1 MVSSRKILL
10 VSSTAGA
17 AHALAP
23 GVLNKPWL
31 SRQTTVGPARP
42 RSMIQR
48 GPHHDGYRDIH
59 LSYRRFEAPPG
70 ASSSP
75 EATILDNATTT
86 ASPIPLDF
94 DQTDKLD
101 ALEYITQHVEDI
113 SSQHVED
120 IIGEGRLLDQNDGT
134 EGVLLIENELE
145 LDDEQPLSPSTK
157 TTKSETRQ
165 MINEIAV
172 IALRSLWWMLLVP
185 IMSIIDTADTACVG
199 RVAPF
204 TSVMCSLAP
213 LPTIFEV
220 ARKKS
225 VGSMPILP
233 YSSMAANGFVWSLY
247 GWLVDS
253 PAVQYANMM
262 GALLG
267 AYYFKEFKKYTP
279 QGSSSLPGT
288 VKQHMLVVTW
298 MVFLNGFIISNFPR
312 KTAAGIVG
320 KEGILMFIILFAS
333 PLAAVKEVIATK
345 SAASIPLPFTIASTI
360 NCSLWSVTGLLLM
373 KDFNIFFPSV
383 MGLMCALAQLFLKGI
398 YGGRREKRLEENVV
412 AIAA

>member
-1 MVSSRKILL
+1 MFPRHSIVLSNAFLAGQQAPVTHPRHQAKKHYWRRDNRIIMRITVILAVFL
-10 VSSTAGA
+10 
-17 AHALAP
+17 LASDVVEARF
-23 GVLNKPWL
+23 GVATPKAVVAENKP
-31 SRQTTVGPARP
+31 
-42 RSMIQR
+42 
-48 GPHHDGYRDIH
+48 
-59 LSYRRFEAPPG
+59 
-70 ASSSP
+70 
-75 EATILDNATTT
+75 
-86 ASPIPLDF
+86 
-94 DQTDKLD
+94 
-101 ALEYITQHVEDI
+101 
-113 SSQHVED
+113 
-120 IIGEGRLLDQNDGT
+120 
-134 EGVLLIENELE
+134 
-145 LDDEQPLSPSTK
+145 
-157 TTKSETRQ
+157 
-165 MINEIAV
+165 AV
-172 IALRSLWWMLLVP
+172 IKSDEHPKWLEICNTL
-185 IMSIIDTADTACVG
+185 
-199 RVAPF
+199 APF

-253 PAVQYANMM
+253 PAVKYANMM

-279 QGSSSLPGT
+279 PGSNSLPGT

-298 MVFLNGFIISNFPR
+298 IVFLNGFILSNFSR
-312 KTAAGIVG
+312 KTAAEIVG
-320 KEGILMFIILFAS
+320 KEGILMFIVLFAS

-360 NCSLWSVTGLLLM
+360 NCSLWSVTGLLFM

-398 YGGRREKRLEENVV
+398 YDDSTVEPVIQMV
-412 AIAA
+412 